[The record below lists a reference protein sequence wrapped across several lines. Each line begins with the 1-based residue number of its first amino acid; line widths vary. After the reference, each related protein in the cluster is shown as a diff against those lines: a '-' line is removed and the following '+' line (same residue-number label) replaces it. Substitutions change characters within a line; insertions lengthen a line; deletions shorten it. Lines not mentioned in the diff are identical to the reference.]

1 VKRRLSSSQAGVIQ
15 SHSDLAPEVRSNNTG
30 LYTAAA
36 AQSNTRRS
44 NLGLA
49 SASNDGYSDD
59 ADAVGQSYSHGNSS
73 ELSPPVYR
81 GLQQQQRDSSYTN
94 AASAGVSTSGYG
106 AQRYTQDEVRTV
118 LTVLM

>member
-15 SHSDLAPEVRSNNTG
+15 SHSDLAPEVRNNNSG

-36 AQSNTRRS
+36 AAKSTVRRS

-59 ADAVGQSYSHGNSS
+59 ADAVEHSYSHGNSS

-81 GLQQQQRDSSYTN
+81 GLRQQRDSSYTT
-94 AASAGVSTSGYG
+94 AAAAATSSGYG
-106 AQRYTQDEVRTV
+106 AQRYTQDEVRAFAQYM
-118 LTVLM
+118 L